1 MDGKMKKN
9 LKNRFSM
16 KSIFVFALSMMATI
30 TIQAQ
35 TKTVSG
41 VVKDANGET
50 IISASV
56 LVKGTTIGTVTDFDG
71 AYKLD
76 VPADA
81 KTLVFSYI
89 GMRTE
94 EKPITGSVIN
104 VTLKEDAQVIEEV
117 VVTGY
122 GTTKKRDLV
131 TAVASVSADQLKDL
145 PVASASEALQG
156 KLAGV
161 SVTTTEGSPDAD
173 VKIRVRGG
181 TSLTQS
187 NDPLYIVDGFP
198 VSSISDI
205 APSDIASMDVLKD
218 AAATAIYGAQG
229 ANGVIIITTKDSD
242 SDSDKMTFNVSYS
255 GYVGWKKIA
264 KKYDVMDVW
273 DFTLMQYEYAYLKNI
288 TEQSKIRSDFNAYFD
303 ELYHNTKYLDE
314 SQVETTPIADILAEY
329 ADPNQHPFEDWQDAA
344 FGRTGFNSNHSVSV
358 SGGNKNGNFTL
369 SYNRIDD
376 KAIMEQSNYTRN
388 NLSLKAKF
396 KPFKNFT
403 LGFTARYTNTSV
415 LGAGS
420 NAIKDAGTATE
431 SRLRNAVVYAP
442 TDLHMKGTSS
452 SGDDEDET
460 FGSLYDP
467 ITTIRDNY
475 KLKQD
480 DKWTMNGY
488 VSYKFAKHFTAK
500 VELGYDSRNIETDRY
515 YGPTTYFARNT
526 GRPGVPMGTAQV
538 QVLDEHE
545 SRLRNANTIEWKQ
558 KFNKAHQVSVLLGE
572 ETIIRKSETKT
583 LYGFG
588 YKGNYDMT
596 KGEIFNYLGQASYSE
611 IQNYIAPKDNQL
623 SFFGRANY
631 DYLGRYYITATF
643 RADAS
648 TRFENQ
654 NQWGYFPSVAAAWR
668 LSDESWMQGASD
680 WLSNL
685 KLRLSYGMAGNNNVD
700 LGYLHADFLSQQMTY
715 INMGNGASNI
725 LVVGGSEKI
734 AQNPNLKWET
744 TITRDLGIDYGFFN
758 ERLTGAID
766 LYWNNTRDLIIK
778 QTLPSRYNSQ
788 YQNIGS
794 TQNMGVEFSVKGV
807 ILDHKSKSLN
817 YGLSVDGNIAYNRNK
832 VIDLGNVTS
841 LQAQTSCF
849 GSSEYL
855 TLAEFLVEE
864 GQPIGNVYGY
874 ETDGYYTAGDFISYT
889 PSSDAWGMGTD
900 VPTYAT
906 EGFLSTKHLR
916 PGSVKFKDQLT
927 VDTDGDGTP
936 DKGDGIIDEKDKVV
950 LGNTVPVLTG
960 GFNIAAQIGGN
971 KWGRFDLSANFTFAW
986 GNKIL
991 NLSNMEYTTLT
1002 EKSRMRNLVNAVN
1015 WANRYSLFDKEGNYL
1030 PAGLSAGQAF
1040 LYGDSYTA
1048 FAQALDQANA
1058 DKGANHASPIMS
1070 HYIVTDRNMEDG
1082 SFLRLQNL
1090 TIGYTLPEVWLDK
1103 AHIEQIRLFVQG
1115 TNLFCATKYTGL
1127 DPEVDTRSSKN
1138 PLTPGVDFSAY
1149 PKSRGINVGL
1159 NIQF

>member
-1 MDGKMKKN
+1 MKGN
-9 LKNRFSM
+9 LRNTFSM
-16 KSIFVFALSMMATI
+16 KAILSLCLFVFAATSVL
-30 TIQAQ
+30 AQ

-41 VVKDANGET
+41 VVRDVNGET

-56 LVKGTTIGTVTDFDG
+56 VVKGTTLGTVTDFDG
-71 AYKLD
+71 AYRLE
-76 VPADA
+76 VPEEA

-94 EKPITGSVIN
+94 EKTITGNIIN
-104 VTLKEDAQVIEEV
+104 VTLQEDAQVIEEV

-131 TAVASVSADQLKDL
+131 TAVSSVSADQLKDL

-187 NDPLYIVDGFP
+187 NEPLYIVDGFP
-198 VSSISDI
+198 VSSIADI

-242 SDSDKMTFNVSYS
+242 SDSDKMTFNVNYS
-255 GYVGWKKIA
+255 GYVGWKKMA
-264 KKYDVMDVW
+264 QKYDVMDVW
-273 DFTLMQYEYAYLKNI
+273 DFTMMQYEYAYLKNI
-288 TEQSKIRSDFNAYFD
+288 TEKTKIRSDFNAYFD
-303 ELYHNTKYLDE
+303 ALYHNTKYLEE
-314 SQVETTPIADILAEY
+314 SQIETTPISALLTEY
-329 ADPNQHPFEDWQDAA
+329 ADPNKRAFDDWQDAT
-344 FGRTGFNSNHSVSV
+344 FGRTGFNSNHSISV
-358 SGGNKNGNFTL
+358 TGGNKNGNFNL

-376 KAIMEQSNYTRN
+376 KAIMEQSNYARN
-388 NLSLKAKF
+388 NLSFKAKF
-396 KPFKNFT
+396 KPFKDFT

-420 NAIKDAGTATE
+420 NAINDAGTATE
-431 SRLRNAVVYAP
+431 SRLRNAVVYVP
-442 TDLHMKGTSS
+442 TNLQMKGTAG
-452 SGDDEDET
+452 GDDDDET

-480 DKWTMNGY
+480 NKWTMNGY
-488 VSYKFAKHFTAK
+488 ASYKFAKHFTAK
-500 VELGYDSRNIETDRY
+500 VELGYDSRAVETDRY

-526 GRPGVPMGTAQV
+526 GRPGVNQGTAQI
-538 QVLDEHE
+538 QITDARQ
-545 SRLRNANTIEWKQ
+545 STLRNANTIEWKR
-558 KFNKAHQVSVLLGE
+558 KFNKTHQVSVLLGE

-588 YKGNYDMT
+588 YKGNYDMSR
-596 KGEIFNYLGQASYSE
+596 GEIFNYLGQAVYSE
-611 IQNYIAPKDNQL
+611 IQNYIDPKDNQL
-623 SFFGRANY
+623 SFFARANY

-648 TRFENQ
+648 TRFEKQ

-668 LSDESWMQGASD
+668 ISDESWMQGASN

-685 KLRLSYGMAGNNNVD
+685 KLRFSYGMAGNNNVD

-715 INMGNGASNI
+715 IDMGNGASNI

-766 LYWNNTRDLIIK
+766 LYWNNTKDLIIK
-778 QTLPSRYNSQ
+778 QTLPARYNYQ

-794 TQNMGVEFSVKGV
+794 TENKGIEFSLKGV
-807 ILDHKSKSLN
+807 ILDRKSKSLS
-817 YGLSVDGNIAYNRNK
+817 YGLTVDGNLAFNRNK
-832 VIDLGNVTS
+832 VIDLGNVSS
-841 LQAQTSCF
+841 LAAQTSCF

-855 TLAEFLVEE
+855 TLAEFLVQE

-874 ETDGYYTAGDFISYT
+874 ETDGYYTANDFVTYV
-889 PSSDAWGMGTD
+889 PSQDVWGVKAG
-900 VPTYAT
+900 VPTYAN

-916 PGSVKFKDQLT
+916 PGAVKFKDQLT
-927 VDTDGDGTP
+927 IDTDGDGIM
-936 DKGDGIIDEKDKVV
+936 DAADGVIDEKDKVI

-960 GFNIAAQIGGN
+960 GFNIAANVGGN
-971 KWGRFDLSANFTFAW
+971 KWGRFDISANFTFAW

-991 NLSNMEYTTLT
+991 NLSQMEYSTLT
-1002 EKSRMRNLVNAVN
+1002 EKTKMRNLLSSVS

-1030 PAGLSAGQAF
+1030 PEALAAGQAIVM
-1040 LYGDSYTA
+1040 GDAYTA
-1048 FAQALDQANA
+1048 FAQALDQANET
-1058 DKGANHASPIMS
+1058 KGATQASPIMS
-1070 HYIVTDRNMEDG
+1070 HYVVTDKNMEDG

-1090 TIGYTLPEVWLDK
+1090 TIGYTLPKVWLDK
-1103 AHIEQIRLFVQG
+1103 AKIEQIRIFAQG
-1115 TNLFCATKYTGL
+1115 TNLFCITKYTGL

-1149 PKSRGINVGL
+1149 PKYRGFNIGL